1 MLQQMCILKMN
12 IMLADFNFSYDS
24 PIVCTA
30 IHNGH
35 DVSKEVLKNLAVSK
49 ETRLME
55 EDPYTERFTQFSSNT
70 IITRTSRFEVD
81 LNRSIEKCI
90 YMKPADAWGLK
101 TRKETPSEL
110 DILQSLEKYNNFYSL
125 AKDHFTQLEKKFGKF
140 FVYDIHS
147 YNHHR
152 KGSEADFDDPKLN
165 PEVIIGTNNML
176 EKWFP
181 LVDKIQNTLTSFD
194 YFGRSLDVRKNVKFS
209 GGHFS
214 RWIHNYFPD
223 SACCISIEFKKIWMD
238 EWTGKIYEEKL
249 NKLIQALNSTHTLIE
264 LELTKY

>member
-1 MLQQMCILKMN
+1 
-12 IMLADFNFSYDS
+12 MLADFNFSFNS

-35 DVSKEVLKNLAVSK
+35 DVSKEVLKNLAVFE

-55 EDPYTERFTQFSSNT
+55 EDPYTERFTKFSSNT
-70 IITRTSRFEVD
+70 IIARTSRFEVD
-81 LNRSIEKCI
+81 LNRSKEKCI
-90 YMKPADAWGLK
+90 YMKSEDAWGLK
-101 TRKETPSEL
+101 TRKEVPSDLE
-110 DILQSLEKYNNFYSL
+110 ISQSLEKYHQFYTSVNNR
-125 AKDHFTQLEKKFGKF
+125 FTQLENKFGKF

-152 KGSEADFDDPKLN
+152 KGSDADFDDPKLN
-165 PEVIIGTNNML
+165 PEIIIGINNMS

-181 LVDKIQNTLTSFD
+181 LVDKIQNKLTSFD
-194 YFGRSLDVRKNVKFS
+194 YFGRSLDARINVKFT

-214 RWIHNYFPD
+214 RWIHNNFPD
-223 SACCISIEFKKIWMD
+223 SACCIAIEFKKIWMD
-238 EWTGKIYEEKL
+238 EWTGDIYEDKL